1 MPAEEVTVLGAGLVG
16 ICTALSLL
24 ERGVSVRLIDRGE
37 PGQETSFGNAGVI
50 SPWSIVPQSMPG
62 LWRSIPGL
70 MLGRDRPLAVRAA
83 AWPRMIPWGLK
94 FLKSGREEN
103 VRRTAAAM
111 ALLCGP
117 SIDLYRRHLT
127 DTGGEHLV
135 QDACYIHA
143 FRDPDA
149 SDLEALGFRLR
160 REHGAELHRISGKEL
175 RALEPAL
182 SPDFTSAVVITG
194 QARALSPGA
203 IGRSLAAKVQA
214 LGGQILRR
222 SVTGLQ
228 RRDEHWSIDCEGD
241 RFTAKKV
248 VLALGVW
255 SPELLRALGV
265 SPPLMAERGYHVE
278 FPEPGVELR
287 NSVMDVDRKVVASS
301 MLGGLRVA
309 GQAEFA
315 PLDAPEDPAA
325 KDRLG
330 RIARA
335 MLPDLSES
343 QTARVWMGRRPSF
356 PDSLPAIGEMPGLPD
371 LVWNFGHSHYGLMMA
386 PKSGELAADM
396 ILGRPA
402 NADLSLLSPERFR

>member
-83 AWPRMIPWGLK
+83 AWPQMIPWGLK
-94 FLKSGREEN
+94 FLNSGREEN

-203 IGRSLAAKVQA
+203 IGRSLA
-214 LGGQILRR
+214 
-222 SVTGLQ
+222 
-228 RRDEHWSIDCEGD
+228 
-241 RFTAKKV
+241 
-248 VLALGVW
+248 
-255 SPELLRALGV
+255 
-265 SPPLMAERGYHVE
+265 
-278 FPEPGVELR
+278 
-287 NSVMDVDRKVVASS
+287 
-301 MLGGLRVA
+301 
-309 GQAEFA
+309 
-315 PLDAPEDPAA
+315 
-325 KDRLG
+325 
-330 RIARA
+330 
-335 MLPDLSES
+335 
-343 QTARVWMGRRPSF
+343 
-356 PDSLPAIGEMPGLPD
+356 
-371 LVWNFGHSHYGLMMA
+371 
-386 PKSGELAADM
+386 
-396 ILGRPA
+396 
-402 NADLSLLSPERFR
+402 